1 MKCCVA
7 ITCMVICIFFKTS
20 EICMCLKNYL
30 TLQNAATLL
39 LIIRCDKAYTTLLEP
54 FHAFIPVS

>member
-1 MKCCVA
+1 
-7 ITCMVICIFFKTS
+7 
-20 EICMCLKNYL
+20 MCLKNYL

-39 LIIRCDKAYTTLLEP
+39 LIVGRDKVYTTLLEP